1 MFTTQLIDALVAD
14 AGSPPRR
21 VGRAVAGALLLGAA
35 GAAAVFAMRL
45 SIRPDIVEAFGSV
58 RFPLK
63 FALMAGFALAAA
75 AIALRLSRPGR
86 AGAAE
91 GLALAAAAMPLLVS
105 VAIEL
110 LVTPADR
117 WTTRAVGTMSTV
129 CLTHIPLLAA
139 PALVAL
145 LTALRRGAP
154 ASPALTGAAA
164 GLLAGA
170 MAAMVY
176 ATSCPDDSPLFVAI
190 WYMIAI
196 GLVTAAGALAGSRL
210 LRW

>member
-21 VGRAVAGALLLGAA
+21 LGRAVAGALLLGAA
-35 GAAAVFAMRL
+35 GAAAMFAMRL
-45 SIRPDIVEAFGSV
+45 SIRPDIVEALGSV

-63 FALMAGFALAAA
+63 FALMAGLALAAGA
-75 AIALRLSRPGR
+75 VALRLSRPGR
-86 AGAAE
+86 AGASEA
-91 GLALAAAAMPLLVS
+91 LALAAAAAPLLVS

-117 WTTRAVGTMSTV
+117 WMTRAVGTMSSA
-129 CLTHIPLLAA
+129 CLTNIPLLAA

-145 LTALRRGAP
+145 LMALQRGAP

-164 GLLAGA
+164 GLLSGA
-170 MAAMVY
+170 IAATLY
-176 ATSCPDDSPLFVAI
+176 AASCPDDSPLFVAI
-190 WYMIAI
+190 WYVIAI
-196 GLVTAAGALAGSRL
+196 GLVTAVGALAGSRL